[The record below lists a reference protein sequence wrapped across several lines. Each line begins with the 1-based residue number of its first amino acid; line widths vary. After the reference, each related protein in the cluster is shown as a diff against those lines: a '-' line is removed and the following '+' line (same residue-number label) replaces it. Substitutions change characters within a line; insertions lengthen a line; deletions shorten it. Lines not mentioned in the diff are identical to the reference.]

1 MTLIDLQGSTVLV
14 TGASR
19 GIGEA
24 IARTLHTAGASVI
37 LHYSQGEAEARQI
50 AAELAG
56 DRPASSDPRTHLVQ
70 ADLSQPG
77 AARNLWHQALAWRG
91 SVQAVVNNAATMPA
105 APITAEW
112 DQWATAWQET
122 LQVNLIAMADLCREA
137 IAHFQAQGGGTLV
150 NLASRAA
157 FRGDGPEFMAYAAS
171 KGGVIGLTRTIAKGF
186 AADGVRAYA
195 IAPGFVRTDRI
206 EQVMVDRGA
215 EYVTRDIPM
224 GAPAEPQ
231 DVANLVAFLV
241 AGLAPHATGATFDVN
256 GASYFH

>member
-14 TGASR
+14 TGGSR

-24 IARTLHTAGASVI
+24 IARTLHAAGAAI
-37 LHYSQGEAEARQI
+37 LLHYGHGEAEANQI
-50 AAELAG
+50 AAELG
-56 DRPASSDPRTHLVQ
+56 HERVYLVQ
-70 ADLSQPG
+70 ADLAVPG
-77 AARNLWHQALAWRG
+77 AAPALWQQALGWRG
-91 SVQAVVNNAATMPA
+91 HISAVVNNAAIMPV
-105 APITAEW
+105 APIAADWE
-112 DQWATAWQET
+112 QWSTAWQDT

-137 IAHFQAQGGGTLV
+137 VRHFQGQGGGTLV

-171 KGGVIGLTRTIAKGF
+171 KGGVIGLTRSLAKGF
-186 AADGVRAYA
+186 AQDGVRAYA

-206 EQVMVDRGA
+206 EQVMAERGA

-231 DVANLVAFLV
+231 DIANLVAFLV

>member
-1 MTLIDLQGSTVLV
+1 MISMDLQHSIVLV

-24 IARTLHTAGASVI
+24 IARTLHGAGASVLI
-37 LHYSQGEAEARQI
+37 HYSQGEAEARQI
-50 AAELAG
+50 AADLGPE
-56 DRPASSDPRTHLVQ
+56 RSRLVQ
-70 ADLSQPG
+70 ADLAVPG
-77 AARNLWHQALAWRG
+77 AAMELWEQSLSWRG
-91 SVQAVVNNAATMPA
+91 SVNAVVNNAATMPA
-105 APITAEW
+105 AAIAAEW
-112 DQWATAWQET
+112 NQWSTVWQDT

-137 IAHFQAQGGGTLV
+137 ITHFQAQGGGTIV

-157 FRGDGPEFMAYAAS
+157 FRGDGPEYMAYAAS

-186 AADGVRAYA
+186 AAEGVRAYA

-206 EQVMVDRGA
+206 EQVMAEQGA

-231 DVANLVAFLV
+231 DIANLVAFLV

>member
-1 MTLIDLQGSTVLV
+1 MISIDLQHSTVLV

-24 IARTLHTAGASVI
+24 IARTLHGAGASVL
-37 LHYSQGEAEARQI
+37 LHYCQGEAEAKQI
-50 AAELAG
+50 AAALGPERSQL
-56 DRPASSDPRTHLVQ
+56 LQ
-70 ADLSQPG
+70 ADLAVPG
-77 AARNLWHQALAWRG
+77 AAPELWQRAMAWRG
-91 SVQAVVNNAATMPA
+91 SISAVINNAATMPA
-105 APITAEW
+105 APLTADW
-112 DQWATAWQET
+112 SQWSTAWQET
-122 LQVNLIAMADLCREA
+122 LQVNLVAMADLCREA
-137 IAHFQAQGGGTLV
+137 IAHFQTQGGGTIV

-206 EQVMVDRGA
+206 EQVMAERGA

-231 DVANLVAFLV
+231 DIANLVAFLV

>member
-1 MTLIDLQGSTVLV
+1 MTLIELHGSTVLV

-24 IARTLHTAGASVI
+24 IARTLHGAGASVI

-50 AAELAG
+50 AADLGGE
-56 DRPASSDPRTHLVQ
+56 RTHLIQ
-70 ADLSQPG
+70 ADLSKPG
-77 AARNLWHQALAWRG
+77 ESRELWHQALAWRG
-91 SVQAVVNNAATMPA
+91 SIQAVVNNAAKMPA
-105 APITAEW
+105 AAITDEW
-112 DQWATAWQET
+112 DRWATAWQET

-206 EQVMVDRGA
+206 EQVMAERGA

-231 DVANLVAFLV
+231 DIANLVAFLV